1 MTSLSETKRQMIG
14 IVWEA
19 SCHICIQIWMANL
32 CKSDL
37 PFANLIPNHHLAPK
51 SAATIGWLWGIG
63 YYLYEEPLRDTRGTE
78 RSQGVWAYKP
88 PMAPE
93 VPIEFLGTQ
102 KLLASS
108 KVLVRSFYVVCV
120 DGIV

>member
-1 MTSLSETKRQMIG
+1 MQNRIFGLPISS
-14 IVWEA
+14 
-19 SCHICIQIWMANL
+19 QIT
-32 CKSDL
+32 
-37 PFANLIPNHHLAPK
+37 IHHLPPK
-51 SAATIGWLWGIG
+51 SAATIGLLWGIG

-108 KVLVRSFYVVCV
+108 KVLVRSFM
-120 DGIV
+120 